1 MEIINLKPFDLE
13 KAKNGASVCL
23 SDETKVKILDFDFNS
38 HILFKT
44 VDEQF
49 GSGVGSEVYHA
60 EFDGEVWD
68 DDRMLMMA
76 PVCGYMAIFIDDRH
90 NKLYGSEVF
99 RTKEDAA
106 KDTEKLIIANKVFC
120 FAKVELIDIDDF
132 PIQK

>member
-1 MEIINLKPFDLE
+1 MEIIKLKPFDLK

-23 SDETKVKILDFDFNS
+23 SDETKVKVLDFDFNS

-44 VDEQF
+44 VDEQL

-76 PVCGYMAIFIDDRH
+76 PVCGYMAIHIDKRFT
-90 NKLYGSEVF
+90 NIWTTGPN
-99 RTKEDAA
+99 RGTDAA
-106 KDTEKLIIANKVFC
+106 VRFSTAPESGC
-120 FAKVELIDIDDF
+120 
-132 PIQK
+132 